1 MRPLLKLGVIED
13 AKGNL
18 VNHRSLLKIVVNP
31 FLRVFG
37 LQVATMLNPLTLE
50 LGGAILGTC
59 PVLPNLP
66 KNLWR
71 SWVYRLG
78 PGERVIPIRRWY

>member
-1 MRPLLKLGVIED
+1 MIEND
-13 AKGNL
+13 RGEL

-31 FLRVFG
+31 FLRVVG
-37 LQVATMLNPLTLE
+37 LQVATVLNPLTME
-50 LGGAILGTC
+50 ICGSILGRC

-71 SWVYRLG
+71 SWVYRLR
-78 PGERVIPIRRWY
+78 PGDRVVPIRRWY

>member
-1 MRPLLKLGVIED
+1 MRPILKLGVIE
-13 AKGNL
+13 GERGEL
-18 VNHRSLLKIVVNP
+18 VNHRSVLKLLVNP
-31 FLRVFG
+31 FLRVVG
-37 LQVATMLNPLTLE
+37 LQVATLLNPLTME
-50 LGGAILGTC
+50 LGAPILGRC

-71 SWVYRLG
+71 SWVYKLR